1 MSWLSKMTDMKTILL
16 TGATG
21 YVGRHLLRALEGKG
35 HKVRCLARRPESLQG
50 RAGEGVEVV
59 RGDVLDADT
68 LAPAVRGVET
78 AYYLVHSMGGTGGFE
93 EDDRRAARNFGQAAR
108 KAGVRRVIYLGGL
121 ASGEQLSSHLASRI
135 EVGNILRESGV
146 PVVEFRASVII
157 GAGSLSFD
165 MIRAL
170 VEKLPVM
177 ITPRWVRT
185 MAQPIYINDVVEYLT
200 GALDLSH
207 GAGEVFEI
215 GGADRASYKDIMDE
229 YARQRGLR
237 RAMIPVPLLTP
248 WLSSLWL
255 ALVTPVLAKVG
266 RKLIEGVANE
276 SVVNDPKAL
285 RVFPILPRAISESI
299 RDALREEDAEF
310 AASRWS
316 GAPAELW
323 DRCGATGVWLG
334 SRVLVSYEVSVPRP
348 ASASYAAVASIGG
361 ANGYYYAN
369 WLWRL
374 RGWLDRAIGGPGLRV
389 RRPEEALRP
398 GDAIDF
404 WRIEHVE
411 PGALL
416 RLCAEMRLPGRA
428 WLQFEVEGDGERS
441 RIRQT
446 SLFDPLGLGGRLY
459 WLLTTPFHMFVFP
472 GMAKGLARA
481 ALRFAAADH
490 APGAS

>member
-1 MSWLSKMTDMKTILL
+1 MTEMKTILL

-68 LAPAVRGVET
+68 LAPAMEGVEA
-78 AYYLVHSMGGTGGFE
+78 AYYLVHSMGGKGGFE
-93 EDDRRAARNFGQAAR
+93 EDDRRAARNFGEAAR

-121 ASGEQLSSHLASRI
+121 ASGEELSSHLASRI

-177 ITPRWVRT
+177 VTPRWVGT
-185 MAQPIYINDVVEYLT
+185 MAQPIYINDVVDYLT
-200 GALDLSH
+200 GALDLSR
-207 GAGEVFEI
+207 GVGDVFEI
-215 GGADRASYKDIMDE
+215 GGADRASYKDIMNE

-237 RAMIPVPLLTP
+237 RVMLPVPLLTP

-276 SVVNDPKAL
+276 SVVHDPKAL
-285 RVFPILPRAISESI
+285 EVFPVLPRSISESI
-299 RDALREEDAEF
+299 RDALEKEDAEF

-316 GAPAELW
+316 QAPAELW

-334 SRVLVSYEVSVPRP
+334 SRVLVSHQIPVPRP
-348 ASASYAAVASIGG
+348 ASASFAAVASLGG
-361 ANGYYYAN
+361 TNGYYYAN

-389 RRPEEALRP
+389 GRPKAALSP

-404 WRIEHVE
+404 WRVEHVE

-428 WLQFEVEGDGERS
+428 WLQFEVRGDGEQS

-446 SLFDPLGLGGRLY
+446 SIFDPVGLGGRLY
-459 WLLTTPFHMFVFP
+459 WLLTAPFHMFIFR
-472 GMAKGLARA
+472 GMAKGLAKA
-481 ALRFAAADH
+481 ALRFAAAEH
-490 APGAS
+490 GPATN